1 MAGEVTAPENKLTR
15 SRSPTRVQPR
25 RRAFS
30 HAAIDRRNAT
40 RDRLVAGRLRHDRR
54 ILHRA
59 RANLRRWMARDGR
72 RVRPVFA
79 EWSHILERLSA
90 NELADFLISDT
101 PLARRLRQSS
111 PFLGPLTGS
120 ERQRPRR
127 A

>member
-1 MAGEVTAPENKLTR
+1 MIAPENKLTR
-15 SRSPTRVQPR
+15 SHSPTPVQPR

-54 ILHRA
+54 ILRWA
-59 RANLRRWMARDGR
+59 RSNLRRWMARDGK

-79 EWSHILERLSA
+79 EWTQILERLSA

-111 PFLGPLTGS
+111 PFLGPLAGGEWQKT
-120 ERQRPRR
+120 RR

>member
-1 MAGEVTAPENKLTR
+1 MTAPERKPAR
-15 SRSPTRVQPR
+15 SRLATPVQPR
-25 RRAFS
+25 RRTFS
-30 HAAIDRRNAT
+30 HAAIDRRNAS

-54 ILHRA
+54 ILGRA
-59 RANLRRWMARDGR
+59 RANLLRWMARDGK

-79 EWSHILERLSA
+79 EWRRLLECLTA

-111 PFLGPLTGS
+111 PFLGPLAGS

-127 A
+127 T